1 MKIGQK
7 DIDKKVF
14 IIAEIGNNHE
24 GNFELAKEMISKA
37 AKAGVDAV
45 KFQTFIPENLVC
57 NEDKTRLKQLSK
69 FQLSYNQFKDL
80 SLFAEEKSV
89 IFFSTPFDL
98 KSAEFLNSIQP
109 LFKIASGDNN
119 FFPLI
124 DIVAQ
129 FKKPMIVST
138 GVADLDLIKKIYD
151 RIFSI
156 WKNKNSNPGLAL
168 LHCVSSYPVPHDQA
182 NLSTISFLNEEF
194 PDVAIGYSD
203 HTLGINAAVSS
214 VFCGAKIIEK
224 HFTIDKNYSDFRDHK
239 LSADFEEMKLLVDQ
253 VRKAESML
261 GEKEIMQQKC
271 EKEMNIAGRRSIAA
285 AQDIPLGTELK
296 WSHFTWVRPGKG
308 FSPGEENILIGKK
321 VNKNL
326 KIGQI
331 ILQSDLI

>member
-1 MKIGQK
+1 MQIGEK

-182 NLSTISFLNEEF
+182 NLSTISFLNKEF

-203 HTLGINAAVSS
+203 HTLGIDAAVSS

-224 HFTIDKNYSDFRDHK
+224 HFTIDKNYSVLEIINCLRISRNETFG
-239 LSADFEEMKLLVDQ
+239 DQ
-253 VRKAESML
+253 VEKL
-261 GEKEIMQQKC
+261 KYVGEKEIMQQKC
-271 EKEMNIAGRRSIAA
+271 ERNEYC
-285 AQDIPLGTELK
+285 
-296 WSHFTWVRPGKG
+296 RP
-308 FSPGEENILIGKK
+308 K
-321 VNKNL
+321 VNCRPRYS
-326 KIGQI
+326 IGHRT
-331 ILQSDLI
+331 

>member
-1 MKIGQK
+1 MKIGEK
-7 DIDKKVF
+7 EINKKVF

-45 KFQTFIPENLVC
+45 KFQTFIPENLVS

-182 NLSTISFLNEEF
+182 NLSTISFLNKEF

-203 HTLGINAAVSS
+203 HTLGIDAAVSS

-271 EKEMNIAGRRSIAA
+271 ERNEYCRPKVNCCGPRYSIG
-285 AQDIPLGTELK
+285 PELK